1 MAIRKGV
8 ASDSDDIANCT
19 YAAFK
24 NGAEVRLIEQLRTE
38 GDVLFELVAQLAD
51 AVVGHVLVSKLKLSP
66 DVGLRCAGVAPLSV
80 LPPHQSGGV
89 GSGLMREVL
98 AQSRLMGLDVL
109 FLLGDPSYYKRFGFQ
124 ATSILSDYPSEY
136 FQACELTPHCLSGV
150 KARAH
155 YANAFSSL

>member
-1 MAIRKGV
+1 MLIRKAV

-24 NGAEVRLIEQLRTE
+24 NGAEVRLIRQLRTE
-38 GDVLFELVAQLAD
+38 EDVLLELVAERAG

-80 LPPHQSGGV
+80 LPPHQSGGI

-98 AQSRLMGLDVL
+98 AQSDLLGLDAL

-124 ATSILSDYPSEY
+124 TTSILSDYPSEY
-136 FQACELTPHCLSGV
+136 FQARELTPHCLSGLR
-150 KARAH
+150 ARAY